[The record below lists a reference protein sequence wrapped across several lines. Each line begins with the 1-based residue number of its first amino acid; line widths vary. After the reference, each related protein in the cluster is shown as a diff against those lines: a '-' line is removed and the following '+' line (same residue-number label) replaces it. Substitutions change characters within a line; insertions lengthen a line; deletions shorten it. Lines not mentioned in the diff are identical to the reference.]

1 MAEKDVEVLLGGLAK
16 AGSSSKPPDGAPE
29 EVGGSNWADTRL
41 ERLGAWLTAET
52 EGQPFYLVET
62 IKILLK
68 RECSSCEAARTGRRS
83 WR

>member
-1 MAEKDVEVLLGGLAK
+1 MAEKDVEVLLRGLAK
-16 AGSSSKPPDGAPE
+16 AGSRQPPDEALE

-41 ERLGAWLTAET
+41 ERLGEWLTAET

-62 IKILLK
+62 IKVLSK

-83 WR
+83 